1 MTQDTKKQ
9 NDVTT
14 LSDKE
19 RIEGLIKM
27 LTQRFIR
34 SAPIEEELLAIGV
47 GKRDLPTREE
57 CRQWGIK
64 LGVPPEFEILKEGNP
79 NATKC

>member
-1 MTQDTKKQ
+1 MTQE
-9 NDVTT
+9 
-14 LSDKE
+14 E

-34 SAPIEEELLAIGV
+34 SASIEEELLAIGI

-57 CRQWGIK
+57 CKQWGIK
-64 LGVPPEFEILKEGNP
+64 LGVPTEFEIFKENP
-79 NATKC
+79 NATPC

>member
-1 MTQDTKKQ
+1 M
-9 NDVTT
+9 NDDVKEE
-14 LSDKE
+14 LKECYE
-19 RIEGLIKM
+19 RIDGLIKM

-34 SAPIEEELLAIGV
+34 SSPIEEQLLAIGV

-57 CRQWGIK
+57 CKEWGIK